1 MGFPKLV
8 DDQAYMHQLFAIGN
22 TGSVT
27 LLVRAF
33 QTLTWADTDF
43 RAKNKVWRN
52 FKLHFWPTS
61 FPGSSLFL
69 PRGMKR
75 EDSGNEV
82 AYRHKKIRWLIS
94 PSHSKNIL
102 QEERNCARAFN
113 EQLFKLVTALTL
125 NSNWVYSSVAHILHR
140 NFSFF
145 LFLTIRPVAS
155 MTEKNCH
162 ISHTETTE
170 NWFIKPWKI

>member
-61 FPGSSLFL
+61 FPGASLFL

-82 AYRHKKIRWLIS
+82 ALDIRRFGDSYHL
-94 PSHSKNIL
+94 
-102 QEERNCARAFN
+102 
-113 EQLFKLVTALTL
+113 
-125 NSNWVYSSVAHILHR
+125 HILKTFCKR
-140 NFSFF
+140 NEIVLELSTSNY
-145 LFLTIRPVAS
+145 LNLWLP
-155 MTEKNCH
+155 
-162 ISHTETTE
+162 
-170 NWFIKPWKI
+170 

>member
-1 MGFPKLV
+1 MFYCRGLLPTNKVGFPKLV

-61 FPGSSLFL
+61 FPGASLFL

-75 EDSGNEV
+75 KDSGNEV
-82 AYRHKKIRWLIS
+82 A
-94 PSHSKNIL
+94 
-102 QEERNCARAFN
+102 
-113 EQLFKLVTALTL
+113 
-125 NSNWVYSSVAHILHR
+125 
-140 NFSFF
+140 
-145 LFLTIRPVAS
+145 
-155 MTEKNCH
+155 
-162 ISHTETTE
+162 
-170 NWFIKPWKI
+170 